1 MGRRPRARRLRIDS
15 DMRPLMPVRLGPPCR
30 RPILN
35 ATTSPL
41 YARRYTSLDGDFQS
55 IHMVPDFGTEEK
67 HPLVFTADRTIT
79 QFKVDVGQG
88 IWSRPISLSYAQV
101 VMMKRAELE
110 RGVSNLNGCL
120 WRIFVR
126 DCRL

>member
-1 MGRRPRARRLRIDS
+1 
-15 DMRPLMPVRLGPPCR
+15 
-30 RPILN
+30 
-35 ATTSPL
+35 
-41 YARRYTSLDGDFQS
+41 
-55 IHMVPDFGTEEK
+55 MVPDFGTEEK

-110 RGVSNLNGCL
+110 RGVCGTVLSTGARPGRPAETGLAPNQRNLF
-120 WRIFVR
+120 RRKEVEHEKPR
-126 DCRL
+126 EVESV